1 MSWAHDSF
9 SPAAPFPQYSRVRS
23 STAIEIITQ
32 WSGRASVQQTRDY
45 IHQDPVRKAR
55 KYGSHIIPVAYVTPP
70 RSTTRGPKARSPPR
84 YGICTHPWTT
94 GPCQKLVGCL
104 NCSELLHCKCHKNSL
119 AAVKFE
125 REHVAKNLAATIKE
139 IEAGDRPAKRWV
151 DTHARCLG
159 GLNEIV
165 DMHENPEIPG
175 GSPVQMVGKFSLMPS
190 ASQSTSSL
198 KLHCRTP
205 PPAWSMTLATIT
217 CWCAF

>member
-1 MSWAHDSF
+1 
-9 SPAAPFPQYSRVRS
+9 
-23 STAIEIITQ
+23 
-32 WSGRASVQQTRDY
+32 
-45 IHQDPVRKAR
+45 
-55 KYGSHIIPVAYVTPP
+55 
-70 RSTTRGPKARSPPR
+70 
-84 YGICTHPWTT
+84 
-94 GPCQKLVGCL
+94 
-104 NCSELLHCKCHKNSL
+104 
-119 AAVKFE
+119 VKFE

-139 IEAGDRPAKRWV
+139 IEAGDRPATRWV

-175 GSPVQMVGKFSLMPS
+175 GSPVQMVEKFSLMPS